1 MWLHSARTASLK
13 QAWTIKFYSHH
24 HLFLLSFNTVLVTH
38 SPYLSDPMYY
48 GRQDTSS
55 LTWPLICL
63 SNIIF
68 HHFTRKSCLH
78 TTEFADASHTTMPLN
93 KLVSLS
99 RLPLPWKL
107 DKFFKN
113 QFTCS
118 LWYGPTTH
126 SNQTSFMLSLH
137 PEAYLDDIT
146 YHTAFWMFYIDFLP
160 LNYELLD
167 GKNCVLS
174 ILIFLIPSIAPT
186 T

>member
-24 HLFLLSFNTVLVTH
+24 HLFLLSFNTVLITH

-78 TTEFADASHTTMPLN
+78 TTKFADTSHTTMPLN

-99 RLPLPWKL
+99 RLPLPWKP

-137 PEAYLDDIT
+137 PEHTSMISLTTLHFECFTWIS
-146 YHTAFWMFYIDFLP
+146 YH
-160 LNYELLD
+160 
-167 GKNCVLS
+167 
-174 ILIFLIPSIAPT
+174 
-186 T
+186 